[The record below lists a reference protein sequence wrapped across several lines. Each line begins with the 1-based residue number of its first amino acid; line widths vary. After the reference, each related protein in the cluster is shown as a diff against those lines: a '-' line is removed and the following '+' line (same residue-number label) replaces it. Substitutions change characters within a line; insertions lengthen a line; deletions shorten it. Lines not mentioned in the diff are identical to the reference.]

1 MRSYFKDVP
10 LKDKNAHSF
19 YFFQAMKYWN
29 TQSVYLKG
37 MIAATLFRNY
47 FRTYTYK
54 NIIPSILE
62 NTIEDPAKGM
72 YFKNSQWGYYW
83 YQNPV
88 EQQSLMIELLNE
100 MQPFFKDAQ
109 MKSAVND
116 MRTWL
121 LLNKQTNNW
130 KTTKA
135 TADACYALLLN
146 SEHEITDNRTVQVKL
161 GNKLLPQDA
170 AAEGTGYI
178 KTRIDGTAVN
188 NTLGNIAITVKSN
201 DTANHANS
209 PSWGAVYWQ
218 YFEDLDKIT
227 PAATPLSLNK
237 NYL

>member
-1 MRSYFKDVP
+1 
-10 LKDKNAHSF
+10 
-19 YFFQAMKYWN
+19 MKYWN

-47 FRTYTYK
+47 FQNVHLQ

-121 LLNKQTNNW
+121 FQ
-130 KTTKA
+130 
-135 TADACYALLLN
+135 
-146 SEHEITDNRTVQVKL
+146 
-161 GNKLLPQDA
+161 
-170 AAEGTGYI
+170 
-178 KTRIDGTAVN
+178 
-188 NTLGNIAITVKSN
+188 
-201 DTANHANS
+201 
-209 PSWGAVYWQ
+209 
-218 YFEDLDKIT
+218 
-227 PAATPLSLNK
+227 
-237 NYL
+237 